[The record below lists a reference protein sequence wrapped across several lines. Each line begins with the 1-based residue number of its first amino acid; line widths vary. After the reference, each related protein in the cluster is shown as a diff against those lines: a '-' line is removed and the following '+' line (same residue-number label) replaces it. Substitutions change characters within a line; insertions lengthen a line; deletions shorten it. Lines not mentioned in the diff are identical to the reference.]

1 MQLIQTPRDALLKP
15 LTIVAGIV
23 ERRHTLPIL
32 ANILVKK
39 EGSRVSFVATDL
51 EVQITTH
58 AEFGVGDGS
67 ESLTVSARKLLDILR
82 ALPDTGEIKLGLAS
96 GKLAVQSAKSRF
108 SLQTLAANEFPTMT
122 QPERWDVSL
131 TIPRKTLKHLLNMVH
146 FAMAQQDIRY
156 YLNGM
161 LMVFEPGFL
170 RTVAT
175 DGHRLAHSATPV
187 DGIAMRQEVIVP
199 RKTVLEM
206 QRLLDDSDEPVHID
220 IAPGQV
226 RFSFG
231 QVELVSKLVEGKFP
245 DYNRVIPTNYT
256 RHFDVSREALQG
268 SLQRAAILTT
278 DKFRSVRLQL
288 AQNLMKIS
296 SSNAEQE
303 EAQEEIDIDYSHEP
317 LDVGFNVSYLLDF
330 LSNVK
335 AETVRWSVMPDAN
348 ASALITLPDDESFKY
363 VVMPMR
369 I

>member
-1 MQLIQTPRDALLKP
+1 
-15 LTIVAGIV
+15 
-23 ERRHTLPIL
+23 
-32 ANILVKK
+32 
-39 EGSRVSFVATDL
+39 
-51 EVQITTH
+51 
-58 AEFGVGDGS
+58 
-67 ESLTVSARKLLDILR
+67 
-82 ALPDTGEIKLGLAS
+82 
-96 GKLAVQSAKSRF
+96 
-108 SLQTLAANEFPTMT
+108 
-122 QPERWDVSL
+122 
-131 TIPRKTLKHLLNMVH
+131 
-146 FAMAQQDIRY
+146 
-156 YLNGM
+156 
-161 LMVFEPGFL
+161 
-170 RTVAT
+170 
-175 DGHRLAHSATPV
+175 
-187 DGIAMRQEVIVP
+187 MRQEVIVP

-206 QRLLDDSDEPVHID
+206 QRLLDESEEPVNID
-220 IAPGQV
+220 IAPGQI

-256 RHFDVSREALQG
+256 RHFEVSREALQG

-288 AQNLMKIS
+288 AQNLLKIS

-303 EAQEEIDIDYSHEP
+303 EAQEEIDIDYAHEP

-335 AETVRWSVMPDAN
+335 TENIRWSVMPDAN